1 MSRNMPIKLI
11 IPRQDLQ
18 DFDFFELSADA
29 ARSWTQNLPAAST
42 HTVAQQ
48 LREVITRL
56 NRLELAPELRYEIME
71 ALRPNLLVAL
81 ANLGKHYINQPLV
94 MPEEPRQMAALADSL
109 NSAACT
115 AYTIVAVHA
124 FQQRDSIRH
133 MNPARLL
140 AEAIQRALRFASAK
154 LLMAYQL
161 YRPVELNGWLTLHQL
176 YALAEAQQLTRLTV
190 SDPLTGDGSITSA
203 YLQAILLSCCK
214 PNQMR
219 QGELAA
225 IYRGLQEWAPLMA
238 IGPDESGQGL
248 FLVDMDSDQ
257 PPIYSSVYSGSPGP
271 KTRYIDTGPLV
282 DHLEDLRAGAESTG
296 IALSRNHVLSINLL
310 DQLIN
315 FLGSMSKRNFTRT
328 KVGKPMWISIG
339 LSATHYH
346 LAGERGF
353 EEVMYGTDYMP
364 SASERVD
371 TNPFLARSAKRDMW
385 QQANPE
391 EDFSEQNIPKE
402 DFVMEH
408 QIHLDEKTRAALEG
422 VDEAQLPLDQ
432 QYPVHRV
439 AMVNISPGG
448 YCFEWSPELPE
459 DIKTGDI
466 VSVRE
471 DQGAGWVIA
480 VIRWMS
486 LLKNKKTLIG
496 LELLSPRAQPY
507 GARMRQKKGGETEP
521 MRVLLLPEIK
531 LVGQPHTLITPRAGF
546 RERQKIILSR
556 NKEEFYI
563 QLLRQVAVTGS
574 FAQFDFRYI
583 KKLGEVLAED
593 KTRPQD
599 STFDSLWTNI

>member
-29 ARSWTQNLPAAST
+29 ARLWAQNLPAAST

-48 LREVITRL
+48 LREVTTQL
-56 NRLELAPELRYEIME
+56 NRLELAPELRYEIIE
-71 ALRPNLLVAL
+71 ALRSNLLVAL
-81 ANLGKHYINQPLV
+81 ANLGKRYINQPLV

-124 FQQRDSIRH
+124 IQQRDSIRH

-140 AEAIQRALRFASAK
+140 AEAIQRALRFAGAK
-154 LLMAYQL
+154 ILMAYQL

-190 SDPLTGDGSITSA
+190 SDPLSGDGSITSA

-225 IYRGLQEWAPLMA
+225 IYRGLQEWTPRMA

-282 DHLEDLRAGAESTG
+282 DHLEDLRAGADTTG
-296 IALSRNHVLSINLL
+296 IALGRNHVLTINLL

-328 KVGKPMWISIG
+328 KVGKPMWVSIG

-364 SASERVD
+364 SATERVD
-371 TNPFLARSAKRDMW
+371 TNPFLARNARRDMW

-408 QIHLDEKTRAALEG
+408 EIQLDEKTRAALEG
-422 VDEAQLPLDQ
+422 ADEAQLPLDQ

-480 VIRWMS
+480 VIRWVS
-486 LLKNKKTLIG
+486 LLKNEKTLIG
-496 LELLSPRAQPY
+496 LELLSPQAQPY
-507 GARMRQKKGGETEP
+507 GARMRLKKGGETEP

-599 STFDSLWTNI
+599 STFDSLWSNI